1 MLGGYVR
8 DTWPEPERY
17 QDKIWEFDLDE
28 KWWVVGNLKKVRKK
42 ISSSS
47 GKELKFVHGGSAV
60 MINNSI
66 FYFGGEYEEEEG
78 SDDFESPIQR
88 IDLENETIVEDGV
101 EVIGNHDFRSF

>member
-1 MLGGYVR
+1 
-8 DTWPEPERY
+8 
-17 QDKIWEFDLDE
+17 
-28 KWWVVGNLKKVRKK
+28 
-42 ISSSS
+42 
-47 GKELKFVHGGSAV
+47 

-101 EVIGNHDFRSF
+101 EVIGNHDFRSFFPKLFFSFLTCPASEF